1 MHPIKYTRRLVTRLA
16 HQPRF
21 VTRSICLST
30 LAALALALF
39 ASAWLLYQ
47 PIQTTQAQAPACTP
61 PPAGMIA
68 WYKGDGNAVDI
79 QSSYN
84 GTIQTGVTFMPGR
97 VGQAFSFDGMG
108 GVTVAHSTALNP
120 AQFTLDAW
128 VYPTQLDGDVEI
140 IVNKENN
147 PFRPGTV
154 QYEMGIRGTAMPG
167 GSIPVGNFCFFI
179 GNIAGLPDQYSG
191 WVDGGAA
198 VPLNTW
204 SHVAL
209 TFDGTAARTYF
220 NGNLIRTVNNLSGT
234 GANSNGP
241 FKIGSRSLS
250 VLNSNPNAPFN
261 GLIDEVELFNRA
273 IAPTDVFAIFA
284 AGSAGKCVPAVC
296 GRPGFANR
304 FNFNADTVPSAVV
317 AGDFNGDGRLD
328 LATSNYQAN
337 TVSILNNAGLGIFA
351 PPVQLPAGVAPQFI
365 TVTDLQ
371 NDNRLDLVIVN
382 ALSDNVAVYTG
393 NGNGTFSAPVTY
405 PVGDDP
411 RCVAA
416 GDLNSDGRPDLAV
429 TNLNTGTISIL
440 LNNGAGLL
448 NAAAPLTFAPGIRFV
463 GLADLN
469 ADGRTDLAAIN
480 QRTNTLSVALGNGNG
495 TFNTPASYA
504 VGTLPQGLTIG
515 DFNSDGY
522 LDIAVA
528 NTTTFDISVLINNG
542 NGTYATGGTFA
553 LPTNANP
560 GSIVAGD
567 FNNDG
572 RLDLVTSNYVT
583 DNISVLLGNGAG
595 TFTSVNNFEMGSG
608 PQHLVAGDFNND
620 GKLDIV
626 TSNLNSGDI
635 SVRYNNC
642 AALPANTAPTVTLA
656 NGGVFLRQQGSAAL
670 VSTLATVTDAET
682 VPNNLIATANAP
694 AGITV
699 SNITNTNGTITAT
712 LAASCTVQPGANNVV
727 LTIRD
732 GGMAITTATFTVNVT
747 ANAPPALSAYPA
759 AAVNTVGA
767 GASTTITPN
776 LPPSDNG
783 TITSVTANATNFA
796 GTLAVNAT
804 TGVITVTNAR
814 PGGTFGIVVTAT
826 DNCGASSTQTVN
838 LTVNR
843 IFTAVALNIAAGPY
857 IAGQPVNFTAT
868 VTGTAGSVPTGTVTF
883 FDGATALGTAT
894 LSANGQAA
902 LTTGALTAGAKQI
915 TAVYNGD
922 GTYHPAT
929 SAASVIAVARAAAH
943 VSAANYM
950 GEPLAAEQITT
961 AFGVQMATMRVT
973 AQTLPLP
980 TNLAGTIV
988 RVRDSIGAERLAPL
1002 LFVSPEQ
1009 INYVIPAGTANG
1021 AAMITIIS
1029 GDGSQSLASVTIA
1042 ATAAGIF
1049 TANASGSGYASAN
1062 LLRVL
1067 ADGTFTYFPIVS
1079 LDPSNTVVPIA
1090 IELGSEAEQSFLVLY
1105 GTGWRN
1111 ARQAATATIGGVSV
1125 PVVYLGPQGS
1135 LAGLDQANLRIPR
1148 SLIGRGD
1155 VDVTL
1160 TVDGRLAN
1168 TVRLRIK

>member
-1 MHPIKYTRRLVTRLA
+1 MHPAHLVTRLA
-16 HQPRF
+16 RQPRF
-21 VTRSICLST
+21 VTRSIFFSLLS
-30 LAALALALF
+30 LAAC
-39 ASAWLLYQ
+39 ASAWWLYQ
-47 PIQTTQAQAPACTP
+47 PTQSTQAQAPACTP

-68 WYKGDGNAVDI
+68 WYKGDGNAIDI

-128 VYPTQLDGDVEI
+128 VNPTQLDGDVEI

-167 GSIPVGNFCFFI
+167 GSIPIGNFCFFI
-179 GNIAGLPDQYSG
+179 GNITGLPDQYSG

-209 TFDGTAARTYF
+209 TFDGTTARTF
-220 NGNLIRTVNNLSGT
+220 INGNLIRTVNNLSGT

-273 IAPTDVFAIFA
+273 LAPTDVFAIFA

-296 GRPGFANR
+296 GRPNFANR
-304 FNFNADTVPSAVV
+304 FNFAADTVPSAVA
-317 AGDFNGDGRLD
+317 AGDFNGDGKLD

-337 TVSILNNAGLGIFA
+337 TVSILLNANQGFFA

-495 TFNTPASYA
+495 TFNTPANYG

-528 NTTTFDISVLINNG
+528 NTTTFDISVLLNNG

-608 PQHLVAGDFNND
+608 PQHLVAGDFNGD
-620 GKLDIV
+620 GRLDIV
-626 TSNLNSGDI
+626 TSNLNSGDV

-642 AALPANTAPTVTLA
+642 APLPANTAPTITLA
-656 NGGVFLRQQGSAAL
+656 GGGVFLRQQGSAAL

-682 VPNNLIATANAP
+682 IPNNLIVTANAP
-694 AGITV
+694 AGISV
-699 SNITNTNGTITAT
+699 SNITNTNGTITAS

-732 GGMAITTATFTVNVT
+732 GGMAVTTATFTVNVT

-759 AAVNTVGA
+759 PAAINVGT
-767 GASTTITPN
+767 GTTITPSN
-776 LPPSDNG
+776 PPSDNG
-783 TITSVTANATNFA
+783 TITSLTATATGFA

-804 TGVITVTNAR
+804 TGVITVSNAR
-814 PGGTFGIVVTAT
+814 LGGTFGIVVTAT
-826 DNCGASSTQTVN
+826 DNCGANSTQTVN

-843 IFTAVALNIAAGPY
+843 IFTAVALNIASGPY

-868 VTGTAGSVPTGTVTF
+868 VTGAAGIVPTGTVTF

-894 LSANGQAA
+894 LSASGQAA
-902 LTTGALTAGAKQI
+902 LTTGALVAGNKQL

-922 GTYHPAT
+922 GTYNAAV

-943 VSAANYM
+943 VSAANYV
-950 GEPLAAEQITT
+950 GEPLAAEQIAT
-961 AFGVQMATMRVT
+961 AFGVQMATARVT

-1029 GDGSQSLASVTIA
+1029 GDGSQSLANVTIA
-1042 ATAAGIF
+1042 TAAAGIF

-1062 LLRVL
+1062 VLRVL

-1079 LDPSNTVVPIA
+1079 LDAATNTVMPIA
-1090 IELGSEAEQSFLVLY
+1090 IDLGSESDQSFLVLY

-1111 ARQAATATIGGVSV
+1111 ARQATATIGGVSV

-1135 LAGLDQANLRIPR
+1135 FAGLDQANLRIPR
-1148 SLIGRGD
+1148 SLIGSGD